1 MRAIKGFLKKIDV
14 FAMPLSFKYKGNNY
28 YATSL
33 GGISIIL
40 ILIII
45 LVVGIYYFIPFI
57 NRKNFSVIY
66 YTMNLSK
73 TESIIF
79 KESRASFAY
88 GFDCEK
94 IINNLTLN
102 DIVNLDSKYIV
113 YTKNTDGTFNKQKYK
128 LATHSC
134 NYADFYNNYNNS
146 VDYLNLGKYE
156 CLNDNSHPLEGIFSD
171 QVFSYYEF
179 SAYAKTGTQQ
189 NFDDI
194 NNLLMQND
202 CKFQIYYTD
211 ITFDLVNYEE
221 PIKPYLNSLFIQFDP
236 TLFIK
241 RNIFFMNQYLYDD
254 DYLIWNF
261 GDDVEPEKRTLFSRY
276 EEYALYQG
284 IDRLVQKPPDYM
296 NYAKMYIRADTRRT
310 DIKRKYQKLVE
321 FYADLSSIMITLYR
335 LMVIFFNYVSIFYA
349 MHSVSK
355 RIFFFKNIEN
365 NNYNV
370 FRKYKHI
377 YDLIYLTETYST
389 DKIIKED
396 SENEKRIVT
405 NPNSEKENISDKGKN
420 SELTEINIYKKNNI
434 NMKGNQS
441 TKKIENKAIYENH
454 LSYKYQEGDF
464 GYSAQS
470 RKKLKTK
477 NENNDRTESIYKR
490 RYEKIDAN
498 MNMKTNKGYNK
509 ISFSSNSNNCEKNS
523 MNSSDR
529 TEIEKIVRKRKR
541 HKKINYTF
549 NIIETIFVSFCQ
561 CCLWKNLK
569 RKNNLN
575 EKANNILYNKLDI
588 VFYVRNMLL
597 FDLINDTFLDEPK
610 KYIFNF
616 LCRPVISLYQ
626 KEGKYPPEF
635 YNKYNETDFNNFSL
649 SVNYYAQKQNKEK
662 EEKRLICL
670 CNQRLREMI

>member
-1 MRAIKGFLKKIDV
+1 
-14 FAMPLSFKYKGNNY
+14 
-28 YATSL
+28 
-33 GGISIIL
+33 
-40 ILIII
+40 
-45 LVVGIYYFIPFI
+45 
-57 NRKNFSVIY
+57 
-66 YTMNLSK
+66 
-73 TESIIF
+73 
-79 KESRASFAY
+79 
-88 GFDCEK
+88 
-94 IINNLTLN
+94 
-102 DIVNLDSKYIV
+102 
-113 YTKNTDGTFNKQKYK
+113 
-128 LATHSC
+128 
-134 NYADFYNNYNNS
+134 
-146 VDYLNLGKYE
+146 
-156 CLNDNSHPLEGIFSD
+156 
-171 QVFSYYEF
+171 
-179 SAYAKTGTQQ
+179 
-189 NFDDI
+189 
-194 NNLLMQND
+194 
-202 CKFQIYYTD
+202 
-211 ITFDLVNYEE
+211 
-221 PIKPYLNSLFIQFDP
+221 
-236 TLFIK
+236 
-241 RNIFFMNQYLYDD
+241 
-254 DYLIWNF
+254 
-261 GDDVEPEKRTLFSRY
+261 
-276 EEYALYQG
+276 
-284 IDRLVQKPPDYM
+284 
-296 NYAKMYIRADTRRT
+296 
-310 DIKRKYQKLVE
+310 
-321 FYADLSSIMITLYR
+321 
-335 LMVIFFNYVSIFYA
+335 
-349 MHSVSK
+349 
-355 RIFFFKNIEN
+355 
-365 NNYNV
+365 
-370 FRKYKHI
+370 
-377 YDLIYLTETYST
+377 
-389 DKIIKED
+389 
-396 SENEKRIVT
+396 
-405 NPNSEKENISDKGKN
+405 
-420 SELTEINIYKKNNI
+420 
-434 NMKGNQS
+434 MKGNQS

-509 ISFSSNSNNCEKNS
+509 MSFSSNLNNAEKNS
-523 MNSSDR
+523 MNSS

-541 HKKINYTF
+541 HKKVNYTF